1 MMTMSN
7 KCDDDEDGRKGG
19 EDGHDGG
26 EDGHDGGGR
35 VHQLLPQG
43 GAAGEDPGVLD
54 HQVHLHL
61 LLQMLK
67 SFMII
72 MMMMMRQA
80 LPGTLC
86 ASHDFA
92 SFKSTPCTCGHKTH
106 ECQHPF

>member
-1 MMTMSN
+1 MIMITMSN
-7 KCDDDEDGRKGG
+7 KCDDDEVGRKGG

-67 SFMII
+67 SFMMITMMSKTSFTRNI
-72 MMMMMRQA
+72 MCLAGFRIVQIDA
-80 LPGTLC
+80 LHLWT
-86 ASHDFA
+86 
-92 SFKSTPCTCGHKTH
+92 
-106 ECQHPF
+106 